1 LHFLII
7 PYFAKNKTKKETSRS
22 LILNGGAKATTLE
35 LLINKYVEKIRTPE
49 MYRIVRIID
58 FINNKKAA

>member
-1 LHFLII
+1 M
-7 PYFAKNKTKKETSRS
+7 TSFF
-22 LILNGGAKATTLE
+22 NGGAKATTLE

>member
-1 LHFLII
+1 MR
-7 PYFAKNKTKKETSRS
+7 YKTKKNSFDKNKELKFIVYSY
-22 LILNGGAKATTLE
+22 GGAKATTLE